1 MATAGGAGS
10 VPPARGAVAPLNGER
25 SYLLAISFLRQI
37 RQAVEQLNPN
47 ELRAAAERRVIVEL
61 SAASLADY
69 ARIEQFLA
77 PASVSDN
84 RRRQAL
90 QYVYRGE
97 EGNTQPDLR
106 IVAAGQPAP
115 AGAFIFDPYAPEM
128 LVQQVVTARDD
139 LALALARAFPPFRQA
154 VVDKTVFAVS
164 KENALFALATAV
176 PDILPGLSLPW
187 ALPQA
192 ASDTA
197 ILTVNQIRMAFLLAA
212 ASDRPV
218 GYSEQRTEIGGIIA
232 GAFGWRA
239 LAREL
244 IGKIPA
250 GGGLIPKAGIAF
262 AATFVEGLS
271 LDRLYRVGYGYTRH
285 ERQEAYGAALERGK
299 QVAAVLWE
307 RIRPRQG

>member
-1 MATAGGAGS
+1 M
-10 VPPARGAVAPLNGER
+10 
-25 SYLLAISFLRQI
+25 AISFLRQI

-47 ELRAAAERRVIVEL
+47 ELRAAAERRVVVEL
-61 SAASLADY
+61 SAGSLGEY
-69 ARIEQFLA
+69 ARMEQFLA

-84 RRRQAL
+84 RRQQAL
-90 QYVYRGE
+90 QYVYRAEDRGLE
-97 EGNTQPDLR
+97 PDLR
-106 IVAAGQPAP
+106 IVAAGQPVP
-115 AGAFIFDPYAPEM
+115 AGAFVFDPHAPGM
-128 LVQQVVTARDD
+128 LVNQIVTARDD

-154 VVDKTVFAVS
+154 VVDKTVFSVS

-218 GYSEQRTEIGGIIA
+218 GYGEQRAEIGGIIA

-262 AATFVEGLS
+262 AATFVEGMS
-271 LDRLYRVGYGYTRH
+271 LDRLYRVGYGYTRQ
-285 ERQEAYGAALERGK
+285 ERKEAYGEALERGK

-307 RIRPRQG
+307 RIRPQRG